1 MRYVLDTNTI
11 IYYIKGRYPALD
23 LKLRHTP
30 AQSVFIPSIV
40 KAEIEF
46 GAVKS
51 RDYRKT
57 IELYNRFFEAFTIV
71 PFDEKMTAD
80 YGRTRADLERR
91 GEVIGPNDLIIAATA
106 LSMEATLVT
115 RNIAEFRRVEGL
127 QVEDW
132 TI

>member
-57 IELYNRFFEAFTIV
+57 IELYNRFFEAFTTV

-80 YGRTRADLERR
+80 YGRIRADLERR

-106 LSMEATLVT
+106 LSMDATLVT
-115 RNIAEFRRVEGL
+115 RNTSEFRRVDGL
-127 QVEDW
+127 LVEDW

>member
-1 MRYVLDTNTI
+1 MRYILDTNTI

>member
-1 MRYVLDTNTI
+1 MRYILDTNTI

-30 AQSVFIPSIV
+30 AQSVFIPAIV

-46 GAVKS
+46 GAAKS

-57 IELYNRFFEAFTIV
+57 IALYNRFFEAFSIL

-80 YGRTRADLERR
+80 YGRIRADLERR
-91 GEVIGPNDLIIAATA
+91 GEDIGPNDLIIAATA

-115 RNIAEFRRVEGL
+115 RNTSEFRRVEGL
-127 QVEDW
+127 LVEDW

>member
-80 YGRTRADLERR
+80 YGRIRADLERR